1 MSSKKSFTVLAVDLD
16 HTLIDT
22 DMIYLGF
29 KEILF
34 KRFYLMP
41 ILLYLLFT
49 KGKPSA
55 KKFLYDNSTFDLKAV
70 PFNTELIK
78 FIIAERHNYDHT
90 ILISGSYHKYVQQIS
105 DYLEIFDS
113 YVGTNLEVNM
123 ISNNK
128 IAYLNER
135 FNMPIF
141 DYIGDNKKDIPVWEA
156 SRKVLVVDNGN
167 IKKYISHMK
176 YTVISKRN

>member
-29 KEILF
+29 KQILF
-34 KRFYLMP
+34 KRLYLLP

-70 PFNTELIK
+70 P
-78 FIIAERHNYDHT
+78 
-90 ILISGSYHKYVQQIS
+90 
-105 DYLEIFDS
+105 
-113 YVGTNLEVNM
+113 
-123 ISNNK
+123 
-128 IAYLNER
+128 
-135 FNMPIF
+135 
-141 DYIGDNKKDIPVWEA
+141 
-156 SRKVLVVDNGN
+156 
-167 IKKYISHMK
+167 
-176 YTVISKRN
+176 